1 MASDSPQRGALASQ
15 INVTPLVDVMLVLL
29 IIFMVTAPII
39 QQGVEVNLPKVKAQ
53 ALPGKEEQFIV
64 SITRNRDVYLN
75 DTRISPEQLS
85 EKLRAISVERPNR
98 QVFLRADDAVPYGEV
113 VRTMAAIKAA
123 GIEDVGMVTEM
134 PGGVRT
140 RGWGAGRSVAAPGLS
155 RDDQRSRGGYV
166 IAIVVSAIAHVGVV
180 IFVLFVVPRLC
191 RLGKPAPLCVYR
203 QNRR

>member
-39 QQGVEVNLPKVKAQ
+39 QQGVEVNLPKVKAA
-53 ALPGKEEQFIV
+53 ALAGKEEQFIV

-75 DTRISPEQLS
+75 DARISPEQLS
-85 EKLRAISVERPNR
+85 EKLKAISVERPNR

-123 GIEDVGMVTEM
+123 GIEDVVMVTEM
-134 PGGVRT
+134 PAGDEDTTGVGSRSK
-140 RGWGAGRSVAAPGLS
+140 RGSPG
-155 RDDQRSRGGYV
+155 
-166 IAIVVSAIAHVGVV
+166 
-180 IFVLFVVPRLC
+180 P
-191 RLGKPAPLCVYR
+191 
-203 QNRR
+203 

>member
-1 MASDSPQRGALASQ
+1 VASESPRRNALASQ

-64 SITRNRDVYLN
+64 SITRNREVYLN
-75 DTRISPEQLS
+75 DTRISAEQLS
-85 EKLRAISVERPNR
+85 EKLKAISVERPNR

-134 PGGVRT
+134 PVANEDSTGV
-140 RGWGAGRSVAAPGLS
+140 GS
-155 RDDQRSRGGYV
+155 RSRHGSPG
-166 IAIVVSAIAHVGVV
+166 
-180 IFVLFVVPRLC
+180 P
-191 RLGKPAPLCVYR
+191 
-203 QNRR
+203 

>member
-1 MASDSPQRGALASQ
+1 MAFEPGQQRGALASQ

-39 QQGVEVNLPKVKAQ
+39 QQGVEVNLPKVKAA

-64 SITRNRDVYLN
+64 SITRSREVFLN

-85 EKLRAISVERPNR
+85 EKLKAISVERPNR

-134 PGGVRT
+134 PVASEDAAGEGSRSK
-140 RGWGAGRSVAAPGLS
+140 RGSP
-155 RDDQRSRGGYV
+155 
-166 IAIVVSAIAHVGVV
+166 
-180 IFVLFVVPRLC
+180 
-191 RLGKPAPLCVYR
+191 
-203 QNRR
+203 